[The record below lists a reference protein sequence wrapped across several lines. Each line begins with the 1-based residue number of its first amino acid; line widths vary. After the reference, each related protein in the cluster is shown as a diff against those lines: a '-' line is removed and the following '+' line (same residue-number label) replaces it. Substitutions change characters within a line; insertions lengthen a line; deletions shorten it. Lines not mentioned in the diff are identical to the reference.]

1 LLRNK
6 IFIMGERKKMSQSTE
21 KIDLKNVTNN
31 MFLGIDVG
39 SVSTKFAVVNEDMK
53 LVYATWARTQGSP
66 IKSVQEGFAN
76 LRKVFGESGSSIKA
90 VGTTGSARY
99 LIKSLVKADLAKTEI
114 ISHAV
119 ASSYYVPQ
127 VRTILEIGGQDSKLI
142 LMQDGI
148 ITDFTMNSICAAG
161 TGSFLDH
168 QAHRLGIPIEE
179 FGDYAAKSTVDVAI
193 AGRCTVFAESDMV
206 HKQQMGYPK
215 EDIINGLCEAL
226 VRNYLNNLCKG
237 KTLLPPFVFQGG
249 VAANSGIRK
258 SFEKSLGCEV
268 IVPEYFLTMGAIGAA
283 LLARTHIEENNLKT
297 IFCGF
302 SVSDEKFVTAGFNC
316 SGCPNK
322 CEITC
327 VNKEKGELVARWGD
341 RCGRWTI

>member
-1 LLRNK
+1 LD
-6 IFIMGERKKMSQSTE
+6 TE
-21 KIDLKNVTNN
+21 KINKHVITENLY
-31 MFLGIDVG
+31 LGIDVG
-39 SVSTKFAVVNEDMK
+39 SVSTKFAVVNQDMK

-66 IKSVQEGFAN
+66 IQSVQKGFFN
-76 LRKVFGESGSSIKA
+76 LRQALGGKESFIKA

-114 ISHAV
+114 ISHAI
-119 ASSYYVPQ
+119 AASYYNPG

-142 LMQDGI
+142 LMRDGI

-179 FGDYAAKSTVDVAI
+179 FGDYASRSNVDVAI

-206 HKQQMGYPK
+206 HKQQMGHSK

-237 KTLLPPFVFQGG
+237 KSMEPPFVFQGG
-249 VAANSGIRK
+249 VAANSGIKK
-258 SFEKSLGCEV
+258 SFEKILGHRV
-268 IVPEYFLTMGAIGAA
+268 IVSEYFLTMGAIGAA
-283 LLARTHIEENNLKT
+283 MLAKTYVMENNLKT
-297 IFCGF
+297 LFCGF
-302 SVSDEKFVTAGFNC
+302 DVSDANFITRGFNC

-327 VNKEKGELVARWGD
+327 VQKDTGELIARWGD
-341 RCGRWTI
+341 RCGKWTT